1 MPSFEQL
8 HPVLTPHFRLDWLTK
23 FPVKEIIHEFSLAPT
38 AQTNLTIPNQ
48 PLEVV
53 AFVNQTM
60 RQVMAQ
66 QELTWGFAALDNP
79 SFLGFISIQNPHE
92 EVTDISFWYT
102 DISTAAFSEI
112 FSRTVTFITDHF
124 ETKIIQVKLNT
135 VNLELSNI
143 FKQTGF
149 TSPDELTWQLQVH

>member
-23 FPVKEIIHEFSLAPT
+23 FPVKEIIHELSLTPT
-38 AQTNLTIPNQ
+38 AQTQMPIPKQ

-53 AFVNQTM
+53 AFINHTM

-66 QELTWGFAALDNP
+66 QELTWGFATLAAP
-79 SFLGFISIQNPHE
+79 TFVGFISIQNPHE

-102 DISTAAFSEI
+102 DIDTAAFSEV
-112 FSRTVTFITDHF
+112 FNRTVTFIIDHF
-124 ETKIIQVKLNT
+124 EPKIIQVQLQTTNP
-135 VNLELSNI
+135 ELSNL
-143 FKQTGF
+143 FSQAGF
-149 TSPDELTWQLQVH
+149 NSTDQLTWQLNVN